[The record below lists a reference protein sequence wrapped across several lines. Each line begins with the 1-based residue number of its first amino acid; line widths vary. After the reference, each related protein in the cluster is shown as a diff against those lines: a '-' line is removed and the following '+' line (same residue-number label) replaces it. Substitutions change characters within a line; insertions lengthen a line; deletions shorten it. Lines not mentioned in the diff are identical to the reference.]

1 MSRALSALLLLA
13 LGACTHETIPNT
25 DVSDTPES
33 REVVSFVERYRQA
46 VISRDVSKLLALA
59 SSDYYDD
66 MGTPQGD
73 DDVDLEVLK
82 ERLVESFGTELLAV
96 HYDIRYRDVVFLP
109 TKVLVD
115 YTYIG
120 RFRVNTPEGSRWERR
135 LADNRMVLGRKK
147 DGSFTIM
154 SGM

>member
-25 DVSDTPES
+25 DVADTPES

-46 VISRDVSKLLALA
+46 VISRDVAKLLSLA
-59 SSDYYDD
+59 ASDYYDD

-82 ERLVESFGTELLAV
+82 ERLTEAFGAELLAV